1 MVVGSVVVG
10 EDCEGALE
18 EGFGFFVALLFEQ
31 RRRNH
36 GEVGGHV
43 GMG

>member
-10 EDCEGALE
+10 KGCEDTLE
-18 EGFGFFVALLFEQ
+18 LGFGFFVALLFEQ
-31 RRRNH
+31 RRPNH